1 MSATRRNSKSTAAGS
16 EKTPRVGSNTTGR
29 AQEFPRLSSPFW
41 KRPAC
46 DFSARERLEPLRDF
60 GEPLFPGGP
69 GKAGVLLRVLVGL
82 PFDGGVQVGVR
93 GAHREAGGPLSDL
106 LQEIEMPERVAV
118 SASAVSRK
126 RPPMSG

>member
-16 EKTPRVGSNTTGR
+16 EKSRAAGSKTTGR
-29 AQEFPRLSSPFW
+29 AQQVPRLSSPFR

-82 PFDGGVQVGVR
+82 PFDGGLRVSVPIAQR
-93 GAHREAGGPLSDL
+93 KAGGRISGL
-106 LQEIEMPERVAV
+106 LQEIGMPERVAV
-118 SASAVSRK
+118 SASAV
-126 RPPMSG
+126 